1 MNAQSSYTRP
11 DETLCLEN
19 LHIGISGLVRRAR
32 SSSSRMQFFLNKDPS
47 FIDIRLV
54 LAKVPCL
61 LLLAKYWVRLFHFQM
76 FIYTFS
82 LPGSLCW
89 RSSDLPVYFEPVID
103 NTYFADFYQG
113 TRAADVPTRVILLV
127 ADPALR
133 FTLYR
138 AQEVQL
144 SSADLLAQQPLP
156 SGTTSCCDE
165 R

>member
-1 MNAQSSYTRP
+1 
-11 DETLCLEN
+11 
-19 LHIGISGLVRRAR
+19 
-32 SSSSRMQFFLNKDPS
+32 MQFFKQRS

-76 FIYTFS
+76 VIHALS
-82 LPGSLCW
+82 LPAHSAG
-89 RSSDLPVYFEPVID
+89 RISDLPVYFEPVID
-103 NTYFADFYQG
+103 NTYLADFYQG
-113 TRAADVPTRVILLV
+113 TRAADVPTRAILLV

-156 SGTTSCCDE
+156 SGTSSCCDE